1 LTELLAAAK
10 YEKSLRLARA
20 DFWRFRLLMHK
31 RLKVGWWQREVSEKL
46 QQFHADYKAGLRP
59 QLIITAPPQHGKSTI
74 INDFLLWS
82 IGKDSELSDSEL
94 KIIYASFSDALG
106 VRANRRIQRYI
117 ATKRYQD
124 IFPKFAPTHKTLDL
138 ILYGEDGYFRNTT
151 IGGAITGESMTWGV
165 IDDYTKGRAESNS
178 ATIRDKV
185 WEWFTSDFSTRF
197 SDDGAFL
204 CICTR
209 WHVDDLIGRLVEMKP
224 STKVLKYHALAEHDE
239 PNRKQGEPLFPEHKS
254 VEFLNDIKSVM
265 SAAAWNSL
273 YQQNPTI
280 AEGNFFKPDFI
291 NTVDALPSGLQVVRA
306 WDFAG
311 TANGG
316 DYTVGLKFGY
326 DKHNREGYIIDIVRG
341 QYAPEDV
348 ERVLLATAQA
358 DGRAVKILLPQ
369 DPAQAGKYQAKNFIK
384 LLSGYSVTAERVTG
398 DKETRA
404 SSVAAQANIGNIKA
418 SRGAW
423 NRLFIEEL
431 RLFPNGVNDDQVDA
445 LSDSFN
451 NFVNKKS
458 GSF

>member
-1 LTELLAAAK
+1 
-10 YEKSLRLARA
+10 
-20 DFWRFRLLMHK
+20 MHK

-254 VEFLNDIKSVM
+254 VEFLSDIKSVM

-291 NTVDALPSGLQVVRA
+291 GVVQSMPDVPRIQYVRA
-306 WDFAG
+306 WDLAA

-316 DYTVGLKFGY
+316 DYTVGVKLAY
-326 DKHNREGYIIDIVRG
+326 DSSTRTAYIVDVVRG

-348 ERVLLATAQA
+348 ERVILTTANN
-358 DGRAVKILLPQ
+358 DGRQCKIRIPQ
-369 DPAQAGKYQAKNFIK
+369 DPGQAGKAQARNFVR
-384 LLSGYSVTAERVTG
+384 LLQGFSVISETVSG

-404 SSVAAQANIGNIKA
+404 GAIAAQANIGNVVMIN
-418 SRGAW
+418 SSW
-423 NRLFIEEL
+423 NRAFIEEL

-445 LSDSFN
+445 LSDAYN
-451 NFVNKKS
+451 NFVRPIQTMTKNKL
-458 GSF
+458 GGT

>member
-10 YEKSLRLARA
+10 SERALRLARS

-31 RLKVGWWQREVSEKL
+31 HLKIGWWQKEVSYKL
-46 QQFHADYKAGLRP
+46 QQFHADYKDGLRP

-82 IGKDSELSDSEL
+82 IGKDSEATESEL

-106 VRANRRIQRYI
+106 VRANRRIQRFS
-117 ATKRYQD
+117 ATKRFQD
-124 IFPKFAPTHKTLDL
+124 VFPKFTPTHKTLDL

-178 ATIRDKV
+178 PTIRDKV

-224 STKVLKYHALAEHDE
+224 NTKVLKYHAIAEHDE

-254 VEFLNDIKSVM
+254 VAFLNDIKSVM

-291 NTVDALPSGLQVVRA
+291 ETVDTYPSSLQFVRA

-316 DYTVGLKFGY
+316 DYTVGVKIGY
-326 DKHNREGYIIDIVRG
+326 DVATKTAYIVDVVRG

-348 ERVLLATAQA
+348 ERFLLSTAQA
-358 DGRAVKILLPQ
+358 DGRLVKILIPQ
-369 DPAQAGKYQAKNFIK
+369 DPAQAGKYQAKNFVKI
-384 LLSGYSVTAERVTG
+384 LSGFSVIADRVTG
-398 DKETRA
+398 SKETRA
-404 SSVAAQANIGNIKA
+404 SPVAAQVNIGNIKMC
-418 SRGAW
+418 RGVW
-423 NRLFIEEL
+423 NKSFIEEL

-445 LSDSFN
+445 FSDAYNHFI
-451 NFVNKKS
+451 NKKS
-458 GSF
+458 YSF